1 MSFEFL
7 HTDAAIGDERFA
19 PLARTPMEDRARA
32 AGARFEVRDGWN
44 LAVAYGDS
52 EAESTAIGQT
62 VGWTDVSHL
71 GKIELQGE
79 PGEVRAIV
87 AAAGGGEEL
96 ALGHAARV
104 GGIWWC
110 PLTQTR
116 VLVIC
121 EPASLPRLREALSEA
136 AAKAQ
141 HPTTVL
147 DVTTVFAAL
156 TLLGPLSR
164 ETFARFSALDI
175 RDKVT
180 PIGGLRPGSI
190 ARQPGILIREDTDR
204 FLLLFGWGTAEY
216 IWTVVSDAAVSL
228 GGAPV
233 GLDALP
239 PLAGAPVP
247 EAKGQTTSAPAASA
261 KADATDGEAPEQPH
275 SEPSEAAEV
284 TSDA

>member
-7 HTDAAIGDERFA
+7 HTDAAIADGRFA
-19 PLARTPMEDRARA
+19 PLARTPMEDSARA

-52 EAESTAIGQT
+52 GAESSAIDQTA
-62 VGWTDVSHL
+62 GWADVSHL
-71 GKIELQGE
+71 GKIEVQGE
-79 PGEVRAIV
+79 PGELGAIV
-87 AAAGGGEEL
+87 AGCTAGAEL
-96 ALGHAARV
+96 ALGRATRV
-104 GGIWWC
+104 DGGWWC
-110 PLTQTR
+110 PLTRSR
-116 VLVIC
+116 VLIIC
-121 EPASLPRLREALSEA
+121 EPAALPGLREALTEA
-136 AAKAQ
+136 AANAQ

-147 DVTTVFAAL
+147 DVTSVFAAL

-204 FLLLFGWGTAEY
+204 FLLLFGWGTGEY
-216 IWTVVSDAAVSL
+216 IWDVVSDAALSL

-233 GLDALP
+233 GLDSLP
-239 PLAGAPVP
+239 PLDGAAEPPRP
-247 EAKGQTTSAPAASA
+247 EAQAPADS
-261 KADATDGEAPEQPH
+261 EAQTPPKPDD
-275 SEPSEAAEV
+275 EPSEATEV